1 MLKLALIFF
10 VVSLLSGFFGFS
22 GVSHASAHF
31 ARILFFIA
39 LAIFMISIALALFAG
54 SLVL

>member
-1 MLKLALIFF
+1 MLKLAIIFF

-22 GVSHASAHF
+22 GLSHASARF

-39 LAIFMISIALALFAG
+39 LAVFLISIALALCAG
-54 SLVL
+54 SLIL

>member
-10 VVSLLSGFFGFS
+10 VVSLLSGFLGFS
-22 GVSHASAHF
+22 GVSHASVRF

-39 LAIFMISIALALFAG
+39 LAVFLISIALALFAG

>member
-10 VVSLLSGFFGFS
+10 VVSLISGFFGFS
-22 GVSHASAHF
+22 GVSHASACL

-39 LAIFMISIALALFAG
+39 LAIFVISIALALYAG